1 MNATRDGVVLVHS
14 SDLHIDDLDT
24 HVGPKRGQHGLV
36 GLAAVLALA
45 RAQAADLVL
54 LAGDTFDNARIATP
68 VLRQAAE
75 LLAGAG
81 RPVVMLPGNHDALQ
95 PDCLFRRAGILD
107 LPHVAVLGATHADT
121 VLFDALGLEIIGRA
135 HHGDEDFPP
144 LGPARPRRARFQ
156 VAMAHGHYV
165 PEPEWEWH
173 AHRSWRISDAAL
185 AGAGADYVALGH
197 WDRAVRVGPDGTAAF
212 YSGSPDL
219 AGSANLVRLTEAGVG
234 VTREVLRA

>member
-1 MNATRDGVVLVHS
+1 MRDGVVLVHS

-24 HVGPKRGQHGLV
+24 RTGPKRGQHGLA

-45 RAQAADLVL
+45 RARAADLVL
-54 LAGDTFDNARIATP
+54 LAGDSFDNARIATP
-68 VLRQAAE
+68 VLRQAAG
-75 LLAGAG
+75 LLADAG

-107 LPHVAVLGATHADT
+107 LAHVAVLGATHGDA
-121 VLFDALGLEIIGRA
+121 VLFEALALEIVGRA

-144 LGPARPRRARFQ
+144 LGPARPRRTRFQ

-165 PEPEWEWH
+165 PEPEWAWH

-185 AGAGADYVALGH
+185 ADAGADYVALGH
-197 WDRAVRVGPDGTAAF
+197 WDRAARVGPDGIAAY

-219 AGSANLVRLTEAGVG
+219 AGSANVVRLAAGG
-234 VTREVLRA
+234 VAVERAVLRG